1 MNKDVSEVL
10 RAAAPGLCTM
20 ATVVGIEGSSYRRP
34 GARMLIDDRGRRA
47 GSISGGCLERTL
59 VKRGRWLASE
69 GPKLLR
75 LATSAEPDETELSYL
90 GCGGTILVLLENLEV
105 ADEPPGDRPASAH
118 TDHIGLLRW
127 VCDQR
132 APAVLATVIGATDE
146 LPLAAR
152 VAITDADRRIGTGAD
167 ALLSLCQR
175 DAEDALRAGSSAWRE
190 YAVGGATCE
199 VFLEYLPPV
208 RELLLCGRHHDV
220 KPVVDMA
227 QMLGWRVT
235 VAADETSAAEL
246 GPPDALIAPTPARVG
261 EWANARP
268 DAAVVVMSHSLA
280 LDRQLLAALLAAPT
294 LSYLGVLGPYHRTR
308 DMLDQLQRDGARVS
322 DDALARL
329 RAPIGLDLGGDGP
342 AAVAL
347 SIIAEIQTVW
357 SGRSA
362 RPLHLRT
369 DRGIHEGNEREP
381 APREL
386 SVVSR

>member
-1 MNKDVSEVL
+1 MNKDIRDLL
-10 RAAAPGLCTM
+10 RAATPGSYTT

-34 GARMLIDDRGRRA
+34 GARMLIDDHGRRA

-59 VKRGRWLASE
+59 VQRGRWLASG

-105 ADEPPGDRPASAH
+105 DGSAR
-118 TDHIGLLRW
+118 TAVDDHIGLLRW
-127 VCDQR
+127 VSDQR
-132 APAVLATVIGATDE
+132 APAVLATVIGGTGD
-146 LPLAAR
+146 LPLASR
-152 VAITDADRRIGTGAD
+152 VAMTDADQRIGTGAS
-167 ALLSLCQR
+167 ALWPLCRR
-175 DAEDALRAGSSAWRE
+175 DATEVLRARKSAWRE
-190 YAVGGATCE
+190 YSVDGATCE

-235 VAADETSAAEL
+235 VAADDTSAADL
-246 GPPDALIAPTPARVG
+246 GPPDALIAPTPAQVG

-268 DAAVVVMSHSLA
+268 DAAVVVMTHSLA
-280 LDRQLLAALLAAPT
+280 LDRQLLSALLAVPDLT
-294 LSYLGVLGPYHRTR
+294 YLGILGPYHRTR
-308 DMLDQLQRDGARVS
+308 DILDQLQRDGARVS
-322 DDALARL
+322 EGALARL

-347 SIIAEIQTVW
+347 AIIAELQTVW
-357 SGRSA
+357 SGRGA
-362 RPLHLRT
+362 RPLHLSA
-369 DRGIHEGNEREP
+369 DRAIHGEP
-381 APREL
+381 SAPPRL
-386 SVVSR
+386 SVLS